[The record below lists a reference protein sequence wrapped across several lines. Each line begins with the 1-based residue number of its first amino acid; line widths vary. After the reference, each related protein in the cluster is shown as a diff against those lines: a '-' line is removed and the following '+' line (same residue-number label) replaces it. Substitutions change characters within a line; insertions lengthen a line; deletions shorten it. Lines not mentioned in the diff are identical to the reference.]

1 MEPLFRQLHLVV
13 FKPPATSVREDVG
26 RARQLFWSTLM
37 NHQGGGGC
45 CLFYCSVQISAQ
57 IRPQSRDRKGNSH
70 CLQCKGK
77 EIPRMQFL
85 RIGEGEGQQ
94 HVVVTRFFFFLHCR
108 SMICLCTVAECTGF
122 VRRSIQIDMVKPVRP
137 RVCACSWCTRNSC
150 RYFYPLL
157 NSRTKRFQQ
166 LQTELLLLQQLS
178 EQFAQNINRTGDRT
192 GVMCADD
199 SWNRKPAF
207 ECTSVHG

>member
-1 MEPLFRQLHLVV
+1 MLHYSGGCISLVHCSGIQMSLVPIPGKYAFTTTEPQDPVYYVNVQWEMQSEHGSKWSLCFANCIYIVV

-45 CLFYCSVQISAQ
+45 CLLYCSVQISAQ

-85 RIGEGEGQQ
+85 RIGEGEGLQ
-94 HVVVTRFFFFLHCR
+94 HVVVTRFFFFFLHCR

-122 VRRSIQIDMVKPVRP
+122 VRRSI
-137 RVCACSWCTRNSC
+137 
-150 RYFYPLL
+150 
-157 NSRTKRFQQ
+157 
-166 LQTELLLLQQLS
+166 
-178 EQFAQNINRTGDRT
+178 
-192 GVMCADD
+192 
-199 SWNRKPAF
+199 
-207 ECTSVHG
+207 